1 MVATNIREDKIHKI
15 ECILSVLGLGFSKRD
30 IKEIFLL
37 NDADFDNLVEK
48 TNGSNEMSCINGMY
62 FFSPSEKTE
71 SIIIEDFIEPIY
83 YYLNIYSKELNT
95 YKEIIERISNAV
107 LEAKQEYLFLSLS
120 IGEYAEQK
128 RNIDLAITIYK
139 YTAILSNE
147 LDIVQ
152 RKRILVKSVLR
163 LSKLEFMR
171 GISPEETLN
180 LQRAAINLITQSN
193 LTSEDALLM
202 IYAGMGEHFAGSM
215 EEGEILRSKG
225 IKYMKQ
231 FDYDSLEAEA
241 VPLIGWHY
249 YLEGDFRKTVA
260 YYESFILEIE
270 NRVDGDIITFAY
282 PPIIF
287 SYFFLGEAS
296 RALALAE
303 MIYKHVLRD
312 KDKLA
317 ANLLKA
323 IIGRTYIYLEKQD
336 IAEKILDEAYREGEE
351 IGYGWGMY
359 YALMGTC
366 YLEELRG
373 DYIGCRNA
381 LIKAREIAVKEHFA
395 PIIAS
400 PFILDALKGIKD
412 NKITPIGDF
421 TYDNEL
427 KKYLDGKNIHLKGI
441 AFRHV
446 AQIKIKEGKE
456 IEKIIDDLKSSVYF
470 LEMSGNVN
478 ELSKAHICL
487 AKLYYKHGDYS
498 QAEMAAVRAIHLNK
512 DADKQL
518 PKQLSISTASVNE
531 QRDLKIE
538 LETTWLELRDIVTEE
553 RQQTRLLSSMCRTFS
568 AESGAFVIISGSN
581 TELKLVQNIDRG
593 NKTGAE
599 MQRISEAIQQSI
611 KSKKVVI
618 YDCKREEGGAEA
630 EKTSKH
636 LWEGPLFYL
645 AIPFIRKK
653 QVEAVL
659 YLQSYWPDKRIMEGE
674 EKYIEEF
681 AQKMSGPL
689 FSVMDLNQLNLVSVP
704 TEDSFSQGER
714 AQKEICMSEDD
725 EVNFILEQIRKVAK
739 TNIPVLITGETG
751 VGKEVF
757 AREVFKYSDYRKTFI
772 KVNCGAI
779 PESLIESEL
788 FGYEKGSFTGATQ
801 RKKGYFELAEGGTLF
816 LDEIGELSLISQV
829 KLLRILQEQ
838 ELMRVGGTETI
849 KVNFRLIAATNKDL
863 REEVMK
869 NRFRKDLYY
878 RLNVVQLSIPPLR
891 RRKKDIPIFAEF
903 FLKKYCEQLGKP
915 VCQIDNDSL
924 LNMIE
929 YSWPGNVREME
940 NVLQKAVLFGEGE
953 SIKVELGSY
962 QNDFENIFESQ
973 NIIKDNETL
982 QVLDSQERMLS
993 LADMERHYITMVI
1006 SHCGGKL
1013 SGKGGAAEILG
1024 LKRTTLISK
1033 MQKLGMRKPND
1044 KEVNN

>member
-1 MVATNIREDKIHKI
+1 MSITNNRHANFSKIK
-15 ECILSVLGLGFSKRD
+15 CILSTLDLGFSKRD

-37 NDADFDNLVEK
+37 KDTDFDNLVDEANNLNEMRCVSGK
-48 TNGSNEMSCINGMY
+48 YFFNSNEDVNNMEMG
-62 FFSPSEKTE
+62 
-71 SIIIEDFIEPIY
+71 DFIGPIY
-83 YYLNIYSKELNT
+83 YYLNVYEHDLDT
-95 YKEIIERISNAV
+95 YKTIIARISNSMSE
-107 LEAKQEYLFLSLS
+107 LKQECFYMSLS
-120 IGEYAEQK
+120 IGEYAEK
-128 RNIDLAITIYK
+128 KGNIDIAIAVYK
-139 YTAILSNE
+139 YTAIMSRE
-147 LDIVQ
+147 LDIRQ
-152 RKRILVKSVLR
+152 RKRIMVKSVLR

-171 GISPEETLN
+171 GISPEETLR
-180 LQRAAINLITQSN
+180 LQRVAVNLITQSN

-231 FDYDSLEAEA
+231 FNYDNLESEA

-303 MIYKHVLRD
+303 TIYKHAIRD

-323 IIGRTYIYLEKQD
+323 IIGRTYIYLYKQD
-336 IAEKILDEAYREGEE
+336 VAEKILNEAYHEGAEL
-351 IGYGWGMY
+351 GYGWGMY

-366 YLEELRG
+366 FLEELRG
-373 DYIGCRNA
+373 NYSECRNA
-381 LIKAREIAVKEHFA
+381 LVKAREIAVQQHFA

-412 NKITPIGDF
+412 NKIEPLGDF
-421 TYDNEL
+421 IYDNEL

-446 AQIKIKEGKE
+446 AKIKIQEGKDIDE
-456 IEKIIDDLKSSVYF
+456 ILHDLKSSVYF
-470 LEMSGNVN
+470 LEMSGNAN
-478 ELSKAHICL
+478 ELSKTYVCL
-487 AKLYYKHGDYS
+487 AKLYYQHGDVN
-498 QAEMAAVRAIHLNK
+498 QAEMAAVRAKRLCK
-512 DADKQL
+512 CSDDKLPEQL
-518 PKQLSISTASVNE
+518 KLSTVNVNE
-531 QRDLKIE
+531 QRNLKIE

-568 AESGAFVIISGSN
+568 AESGAFAIIN
-581 TELKLVQNIDRG
+581 NNNVELKLVQNIDKR
-593 NKTGAE
+593 NRTSAE
-599 MQRISEAIQQSI
+599 MQRIERTIQQSI
-611 KSKKVVI
+611 KSKKIVI
-618 YDCKREEGGAEA
+618 YSRKREDSSGRMAKA
-630 EKTSKH
+630 PNH
-636 LWEGPLFYL
+636 VWEEPLFYL
-645 AIPFIRKK
+645 VIPFVHKK
-653 QVEAVL
+653 QVEAAL
-659 YLQSYWPDKRIMEGE
+659 YLQSFWPDERIIEGE
-674 EKYIEEF
+674 EKYIDEF
-681 AQKMSGPL
+681 ARKMSGPL
-689 FSVMDLNQLNLVSVP
+689 FSVMDLNQLTIASVP
-704 TEDSFSQGER
+704 TDDTSLQGGDSTK
-714 AQKEICMSEDD
+714 KEICVSADE

-757 AREVFKYSDYRKTFI
+757 AREVFEYSDYKKTFI

-816 LDEIGELSLISQV
+816 LDEIGELSLLSQV

-863 REEVMK
+863 KEEVFKK
-869 NRFRKDLYY
+869 NFRKDLYY

-891 RRKKDIPIFAEF
+891 RRKKDIPIFTDF
-903 FLKKYCEQLGKP
+903 FIKKYCEELGKP
-915 VCQIDNDSL
+915 VYKIDHDSL
-924 LNMIE
+924 LHMIE
-929 YSWPGNVREME
+929 YPWPGNIREME
-940 NVLQKAVLFGEGE
+940 NVLQKAVLFAENDVV
-953 SIKVELGSY
+953 KVDLGRY
-962 QNDFENIFESQ
+962 QDNFENSLRVQESP
-973 NIIKDNETL
+973 KDDKTIENLKL
-982 QVLDSQERMLS
+982 QEGMPP
-993 LADMERHYITMVI
+993 LADIERRYIEMVI

-1013 SGKGGAAEILG
+1013 SGMDGAAEILG

-1033 MQKLGMRKPND
+1033 MKKLGIENKRS
-1044 KEVNN
+1044 